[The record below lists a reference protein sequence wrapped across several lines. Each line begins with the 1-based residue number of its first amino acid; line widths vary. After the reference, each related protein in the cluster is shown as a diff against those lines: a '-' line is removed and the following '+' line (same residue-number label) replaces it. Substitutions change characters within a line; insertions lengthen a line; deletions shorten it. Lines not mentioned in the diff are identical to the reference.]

1 MPTSVTEPHG
11 GPGTGA
17 SGAAALGSHQRA
29 GHKLVHPI
37 APSTSDATGSGFLP
51 PRRHPRS
58 PVGTLRRRSAG
69 RPPDLAPAAAIVF
82 AVLLANFP
90 VIFHLVTA
98 NPLNI
103 DAYLTPPSGG
113 TLPGLPYI
121 DPNAGYTTQALGH
134 LAAVDWIH
142 GHVPWWNPF
151 EGLGAPLAGEMQSGA
166 FFPLTILLVF
176 HQGLFLL
183 QLILEVLTG
192 FSTYLLIRRLG
203 VGRSFSTGAGVA
215 FGLCGTYAWLAHA
228 PIRPVAFLPLCLL
241 GVELAIGS
249 ATHRSRGGWA
259 LLSVALALSILAGFP
274 ETTFI
279 DGLFVAWWAVLR
291 AAGSD
296 RTYWRLIAQKLG
308 TGLIIGV
315 ALSAPLLAAIV
326 AYLPEANVGA
336 HNGGFAH
343 VSLPSSGLT
352 QLILPYS
359 LGPIFGF
366 HSPLGGDPISQL
378 WGGVGGFL
386 SVTLVAAGLVGL
398 VGGTQRLLRLG
409 LGGWVVVCLLRTF
422 GFPPVVHLL
431 AVIPGVRLTA
441 FYRYSDPSWELA
453 VVVLAAMGLDDIARG
468 TTPRKML
475 VIGSAITG
483 ALALWAG
490 ATAWPVLSN
499 AVDGSTHRGDH
510 AALYVVGSLVLA
522 GGALALLIVGGL
534 RASGRRTPSVS
545 EASVGRQ
552 RCDQSNRI
560 RRRGRLLMAG
570 VMAAESVFLFG
581 FTYLSAPTPAP
592 LQTAS
597 VNWLQAHLGAYR
609 FVTLGPLQPNYGSF
623 FGIAEANVN
632 DIPLPKSWTSYVRAH
647 LDSNAPPELFTGTTR
662 IDPAGPTP
670 AEELEANLPEYEA
683 VGVRYVIELS
693 DGRDLQGTPF
703 PAPGAPGWPA
713 GPRLVHHDGF
723 ADIWELPAAA
733 SPFLLEDASPP
744 RHSSPLP
751 PSCTVEGRG
760 WDDAVVRC
768 PRPTVLVRRVQ
779 YLSGWSA
786 TANGVAVPVRQD
798 RADPGG
804 LFQTVTIPAGTTSVD
819 FAYRPPHAGLAIG
832 IAGIALVWLVASVVL
847 LRVRRSES
855 ATP

>member
-1 MPTSVTEPHG
+1 M
-11 GPGTGA
+11 
-17 SGAAALGSHQRA
+17 
-29 GHKLVHPI
+29 
-37 APSTSDATGSGFLP
+37 
-51 PRRHPRS
+51 
-58 PVGTLRRRSAG
+58 
-69 RPPDLAPAAAIVF
+69 
-82 AVLLANFP
+82 ANFP
-90 VIFHLVTA
+90 ALFHLVTA

-203 VGRSFSTGAGVA
+203 VGRSFSTAAGVA

-249 ATHRSRGGWA
+249 ATQRSRGGWA

-279 DGLFVAWWAVLR
+279 DGIFVAWWAVLR

-296 RTYWRLIAQKLG
+296 RTYWRLIVQKLA

-315 ALSAPLLAAIV
+315 ALSAPLLAAIA

-366 HSPLGGDPISQL
+366 HSALGGVPISQL
-378 WGGVGGFL
+378 WGSVGGFL
-386 SVTLVAAGLVGL
+386 SVTLIAAGLVGL
-398 VGGTQRLLRLG
+398 VGGKPRLLRLG

-422 GFPPVVHLL
+422 GFPPVVHVL

-468 TTPRKML
+468 TTPRKTL

-490 ATAWPVLSN
+490 AAAWPVLSN
-499 AVDGSTHRGDH
+499 AVDGSAHRADH
-510 AALYVVGSLVLA
+510 AAPYVVGSLVFA
-522 GGALALLIVGGL
+522 VGALALLIVGGL
-534 RASGRRTPSVS
+534 RASGRRTRCVS

-552 RCDQSNRI
+552 RCDRGDRI
-560 RRRGRLLMAG
+560 RRQGRLLMAG
-570 VMAAESVFLFG
+570 VVAAESVFLFG
-581 FTYLSAPTPAP
+581 FTYLSAPAPAP

-597 VNWLQAHLGAYR
+597 VSWLQAHLGAYR

-632 DIPLPKSWTSYVRAH
+632 DIPLPKSWTSYVRGH
-647 LDSNAPPELFTGTTR
+647 LDSNAPPGLFTGTTR
-662 IDPAGPTP
+662 VDPAGPTP
-670 AEELEANLPEYEA
+670 AQELEANLPRYEA

-693 DGRDLQGTPF
+693 DGQDLQGSPF
-703 PAPGAPGWPA
+703 PAPHSPPWPS
-713 GPRLVHHDGF
+713 GPRMVHHDAF

-733 SPFLLEDASPP
+733 SLFSLEPASP
-744 RHSSPLP
+744 RSPSGRLP
-751 PSCTVEGRG
+751 SSCTVDGTG
-760 WDDAVVRC
+760 WDDAIVRC
-768 PRPTVLVRRVQ
+768 SRPAVLVRRVQ
-779 YLSGWSA
+779 YLPGWSA
-786 TANGVAVPVRQD
+786 TADGLTSPVRQD
-798 RADPGG
+798 RAGPGG
-804 LFQTVTIPAGTTSVD
+804 LFQAVTVPAGMTRVR
-819 FAYRPPHAGLAIG
+819 FAYDPSDSWAAVAVAGVALLWLLGSLVISRLRRRRPTPPE
-832 IAGIALVWLVASVVL
+832 SVNVDPP
-847 LRVRRSES
+847 S
-855 ATP
+855 